1 MIYIMIKLQVTLFST
16 TGKYRPISTLIE
28 VENVE
33 YYKAHAQEVQK
44 RAIQKMCAQRY
55 VDWDWMKEGGYTKMK
70 VRVYDRAKIDAEN
83 KERYER
89 IKKERGWA

>member
-1 MIYIMIKLQVTLFST
+1 MITLQATLFST
-16 TGKYRPISTLIE
+16 TGKYRPISTLIK
-28 VENVE
+28 VESE
-33 YYKAHAQEVQK
+33 AYYHEHAREVQK

-55 VDWDWMKEGGYTKMK
+55 VNWNWMKEGGYTRMK
-70 VRVYDRAKIDAEN
+70 VRVYDRKKIEQEN